1 MNALINRAKA
11 LNAVVQQVL
20 AHRANRTAD
29 CILPSLH
36 LQRDLHLRP
45 LELALVALDLEDI
58 VEVELSYHAMASMVT
73 VGELVSF
80 LSIAVDRTPK
90 DL

>member
-1 MNALINRAKA
+1 MKP
-11 LNAVVQQVL
+11 LNVVVQQVL
-20 AHRANRTAD
+20 AHRANQEATA
-29 CILPSLH
+29 ILPSLH

-58 VEVELSYHAMASMVT
+58 VHVELPYHAMASMGT

-80 LSIAVDRTPK
+80 LSSATVRSPK
-90 DL
+90 EY